1 MKSEDIAKRKEV
13 ELIELVY
20 ETICI
25 FNEDNYLQFEKSISL
40 DKETY
45 PEYDWIDGIQLV
57 DNSIVV
63 WLSTENSEDVFSFDI
78 MDIEEFDAETI
89 GEIID
94 ALKYTKNKLVVVS

>member
-40 DKETY
+40 DKATY

-63 WLSTENSEDVFSFDI
+63 WLSTENSEDVFSL
-78 MDIEEFDAETI
+78 DIEEFDAETI

>member
-13 ELIELVY
+13 ELIELAY
-20 ETICI
+20 ENICI

-57 DNSIVV
+57 GNSIVV
-63 WLSTENSEDVFSFDI
+63 WLSTENSEDVFSL
-78 MDIEEFDAETI
+78 DIEEFDAETI

>member
-13 ELIELVY
+13 ELIELAY
-20 ETICI
+20 ENIGI

-57 DNSIVV
+57 GNSIVV
-63 WLSTENSEDVFSFDI
+63 WLSTENSEDVFSL
-78 MDIEEFDAETI
+78 DIEEFDAETI

>member
-40 DKETY
+40 DKEAY
-45 PEYDWIDGIQLV
+45 PEFDWIDGIQLV
-57 DNSIVV
+57 GNSIVV
-63 WLSTENSEDVFSFDI
+63 WLSTENSEDVFSL
-78 MDIEEFDAETI
+78 DIEEFDAETI

>member
-1 MKSEDIAKRKEV
+1 MKPEDIAKRKEV
-13 ELIELVY
+13 ELIELAY

-25 FNEDNYLQFEKSISL
+25 FNEDNYLQFEKSVSL

-57 DNSIVV
+57 GNSIVV
-63 WLSTENSEDVFSFDI
+63 WLSTENSEDVFSL
-78 MDIEEFDAETI
+78 DIEEFDAETI

-94 ALKYTKNKLVVVS
+94 ALKYTKKKLGLS

>member
-13 ELIELVY
+13 ELIELSY
-20 ETICI
+20 EAICI
-25 FNEDNYLQFEKSISL
+25 FNEDHYLQFEKSVLL

-63 WLSTENSEDVFSFDI
+63 WLSTENSEDVFSL
-78 MDIEEFDAETI
+78 DIEEFDAETI

-94 ALKYTKNKLVVVS
+94 ALKYTKKKKHV

>member
-13 ELIELVY
+13 ELIELAY
-20 ETICI
+20 EAICI
-25 FNEDNYLQFEKSISL
+25 FNEDHYLQFEKSVLL

-63 WLSTENSEDVFSFDI
+63 WLSTENSEDVFSL
-78 MDIEEFDAETI
+78 DIEEFDAETI

-94 ALKYTKNKLVVVS
+94 ALKYTKKKKLV

>member
-13 ELIELVY
+13 ELIELAY
-20 ETICI
+20 ENICI

-63 WLSTENSEDVFSFDI
+63 WLSTENSEDVFSL
-78 MDIEEFDAETI
+78 DIEEFDAETI

>member
-20 ETICI
+20 ETIYI

-57 DNSIVV
+57 GNSIVV
-63 WLSTENSEDVFSFDI
+63 WLSTENSEDVFSL
-78 MDIEEFDAETI
+78 DIEEFDAETI